1 MNRVSPQLGT
11 PAVSLA
17 HFDHPPGLEHCD
29 PDHEVAAADSIS
41 FVQAGEFDMIV
52 GGRRWRFLPGMMFVA
67 TRGMQFACR
76 HEKGRTDDLCLS
88 VAFGEQAVEDLRS
101 AGIPPLVAPAAHLT
115 RRARYLRHRLASC
128 ERGDEIRLELL
139 SAALYESLAAGDQGT
154 PRRHEPGATAVM
166 RRIDRA
172 VERIE
177 QDYARPLSLDHL
189 ASTAGM
195 SSFHFARVFRE
206 LVGMPPHRYLTAVRL
221 RHAVARLEQGATVSA
236 TALDVGFGSLGHFI
250 TAFRKRFGVVPSA
263 ARRGV
268 RLPSMRAAVSAP
280 IWGLVESERR

>member
-41 FVQAGEFDMIV
+41 FVQTGSFDV
-52 GGRRWRFLPGMMFVA
+52 AVDGRRRRFVPGMMFVA
-67 TRGMQFACR
+67 TRDMRFSCR
-76 HEKGRTDDLCLS
+76 HEDGRLDDRCLS

-101 AGIPPLVAPAAHLT
+101 AGIPPLVAPAAYVT

-139 SAALYESLAAGDQGT
+139 SAALYESLAAREEGA
-154 PRRHEPGATAVM
+154 PRRHDPGATAAM

-177 QDYARPLSLDHL
+177 HDYARPLTLEDI
-189 ASTAGM
+189 ASAAGM
-195 SSFHFARVFRE
+195 SSFHFARVFRT
-206 LVGMPPHRYLTAVRL
+206 LLGMPPHRYLTAVRL
-221 RHAVARLEQGATVSA
+221 RHAVLRLEQGAAVST
-236 TALDVGFGSLGHFI
+236 TALDVGFGSLSHFI

-280 IWGLVESERR
+280 IWGLVGSKPR